1 MITLVKIYD
10 DTLAIDYYTGE
21 VLPYTRHN
29 SFYDNSVPRTYNML
43 FFAEKHETGFIIIQ
57 DSYEDIKKEFKVSYK
72 ESVDYRRFIQIN
84 TDTRGKVR
92 GLSTWSEYTP
102 LTPPDVI
109 KVSLYWKHSFSNLPD
124 IGNVSPN
131 QVIVTKILP
140 ATAPGAQQWGQL
152 GLSNWYT
159 PDPYPSDYSQTTAMF
174 VGKRSPISG
183 ALRPNFNLWV
193 RHSYYNVWP
202 ENYQNDEPLWPPY
215 ANNPNIHFN
224 LEFTGFPA
232 PIEDW
237 CYGIKDDV
245 RRSGGSFFSGQ
256 SGLGYPMPFVKS
268 FTPYVPGIYA
278 VVEPV

>member
-29 SFYDNSVPRTYNML
+29 SFYDDSVPRTSNML

-92 GLSTWSEYTP
+92 GLRTWSEYTP
-102 LTPPDVI
+102 LTPPDAI
-109 KVSLYWKHSFSNLPD
+109 RVSLYWKHSFSNLPD
-124 IGNVSPN
+124 IGDVSPH
-131 QVIVTKILP
+131 QLIVSKVLL
-140 ATAPGAQQWGQL
+140 ATAPGATRWGQNN
-152 GLSNWYT
+152 LSTWY
-159 PDPYPSDYSQTTAMF
+159 PPNPYPSDYSQTAAMY
-174 VGKRSPISG
+174 VSKTSPTGTS
-183 ALRPNFNLWV
+183 RTYYNLWV

-202 ENYQNDEPLWPPY
+202 YGYQFDEPLWPPY
-215 ANNPNIHFN
+215 ANNPNIYFIT
-224 LEFTGFPA
+224 EFTGFPA

-237 CYGIKDDV
+237 CYGIKDNVV
-245 RRSGGSFFSGQ
+245 RAGGSWFSGQ
-256 SGLGYPMPFVKS
+256 TGLGYPMPLFKSYNPDVK
-268 FTPYVPGIYA
+268 GIYA